1 MRLPH
6 SVRVF
11 SFKTIILDGQGV
23 FDIRAVKLFRFL
35 SGENTIHFSI
45 MTGGFHVLLDYFPV
59 KVISIT
65 KCSTDLSIGLTKWWG
80 ATRQQDKRKSQ
91 TGWKEALN
99 RNMFDKPL
107 DWRYTL
113 RRLKV
118 HISVVVS
125 LSHEAR
131 LNPILKYEGTCNEKS
146 KAVSPSHNLSFHL
159 PCFLSLWGELC
170 SSRPWLCRRGQ
181 KKEWQQRKKKVGKEE
196 GCRDEG
202 PWCRQCWFEE

>member
-1 MRLPH
+1 MRALTRCVFCLPNRSAAVLKEPQPQITAWGLSLAHRLALWWLPH
-6 SVRVF
+6 TCYCVF
-11 SFKTIILDGQGV
+11 VAL
-23 FDIRAVKLFRFL
+23 
-35 SGENTIHFSI
+35 ENR
-45 MTGGFHVLLDYFPV
+45 TGG
-59 KVISIT
+59 I
-65 KCSTDLSIGLTKWWG
+65 DLSIGLTKWWG